1 MIKTISKT
9 LFILFLI
16 LVFIVI
22 YLSVYGVKTKKFNKE
37 IINNISNINKNIDLY
52 LSDVNYLLNP
62 FELNINITTENPKI
76 ILASNKLEIKKIKT
90 NISLKSLFANNLLIN
105 NLKISTNEIKI
116 NDLISLLR
124 SFQNTPQLF
133 ILDNIIKDGTMAAD
147 IQLNFDSKN
156 KIKKDYSIKGFIKKV
171 KFNFLKQYEINNL
184 EFAFDISSDKY
195 LLSQIETEL
204 NNIKLTSSSINIQK
218 KNDSFFIEGNFFNSS
233 ENLKIQDLKP
243 VTGNFFDS
251 TDIEKLKF
259 TSKNNFSFNVNKKLK
274 LDNIKLKTDIDLK
287 QAVIN
292 AKNLE
297 LKDYLPNFTNKIIL
311 ENHKIKI
318 NYNKDNLTIDGDGNI
333 FLTNE
338 PEKLSYKIK
347 KNVQNL
353 LFSTIVNIKN
363 TSFNINFL
371 NYKKKKKHKSTIS
384 INGNLKKNGT
394 LKFESISLKEKKNK
408 ILFENLELDKNFKI
422 VDVSHVDIDYKNDKN
437 LLNKLSLK
445 KKNSNFILEGEHFD
459 ATQLINN
466 SISHDENK
474 KSPIFNKFN
483 TKIDIKIKK
492 TYINDVDYINN
503 LSGYLNFKNNKINNL
518 KLSSIFPNNKKI
530 NLTINTNEV
539 LEKETKLFT
548 DYPKP
553 FIKRYEFIK
562 GFEDGY
568 LNFNS
573 VKKGNITNSIL
584 TISNFKIQEVPIL
597 AKLLSLASLQGI
609 ADILTGEGIRFT
621 DLELKFSKQKNLTRI
636 EEMYAIGPAVSILMD
651 GYIENKK
658 LISLRGT
665 LVPATTINKSI
676 ASIPLLGKIL
686 VGDKTGEGI
695 FGVSFKIKG
704 PPKDLTTSVNPI
716 KTLTP
721 RFITRTLEKIKNN

>member
-1 MIKTISKT
+1 M
-9 LFILFLI
+9 
-16 LVFIVI
+16 
-22 YLSVYGVKTKKFNKE
+22 
-37 IINNISNINKNIDLY
+37 
-52 LSDVNYLLNP
+52 
-62 FELNINITTENPKI
+62 
-76 ILASNKLEIKKIKT
+76 
-90 NISLKSLFANNLLIN
+90 
-105 NLKISTNEIKI
+105 
-116 NDLISLLR
+116 
-124 SFQNTPQLF
+124 
-133 ILDNIIKDGTMAAD
+133 
-147 IQLNFDSKN
+147 
-156 KIKKDYSIKGFIKKV
+156 
-171 KFNFLKQYEINNL
+171 
-184 EFAFDISSDKY
+184 
-195 LLSQIETEL
+195 
-204 NNIKLTSSSINIQK
+204 
-218 KNDSFFIEGNFFNSS
+218 
-233 ENLKIQDLKP
+233 
-243 VTGNFFDS
+243 TGNLFDS

-318 NYNKDNLTIDGDGNI
+318 NYNKDNLTIDGNGDI

-371 NYKKKKKHKSTIS
+371 NYKKKKNHKSTIS

-394 LKFESISLKEKKNK
+394 LKFESILLKEKKNK

-474 KSPIFNKFN
+474 KSPIFHKFN

-503 LSGYLNFKNNKINNL
+503 LSGYLNFKNNKINSL

-530 NLTINTNEV
+530 NLTINTNEA

-553 FIKRYEFIK
+553 LIKRYDFIK

-621 DLELKFSKQKNLTRI
+621 DLEMQFSKQKNLIRI

-721 RFITRTLEKIKNN
+721 RFIKRTLEKIKNN

>member
-621 DLELKFSKQKNLTRI
+621 DLELQFSKQKNLTRI

>member
-474 KSPIFNKFN
+474 KSPIFHKFN

-621 DLELKFSKQKNLTRI
+621 DLELQFSKQKNLTRI

>member
-474 KSPIFNKFN
+474 KSPIFHKFN